1 MTQKYDDKQW
11 VVLTYLRAAAYAAIH
26 DKKWVNS
33 FQNRAK
39 FFYCLVRP
47 GWDNSTCGGGM
58 WWGPCDKY
66 KNAVTTE
73 LFIATSIGMYEIYG
87 KKSMLESAI
96 RAWIWFKNSGMINS
110 QGTVNDGLTTTCQ
123 YSPPFTPTL

>member
-1 MTQKYDDKQW
+1 
-11 VVLTYLRAAAYAAIH
+11 
-26 DKKWVNS
+26 
-33 FQNRAK
+33 
-39 FFYCLVRP
+39 
-47 GWDNSTCGGGM
+47 M

-73 LFIATSIGMYEIYG
+73 LFIATSIGMYEVYG

-96 RAWIWFKNSGMINS
+96 RAWVWFKNSGMINA

-123 YSPPFTPTL
+123 YLYFPLYSD